1 MSKHF
6 YTKKRFWYWFGGI
19 ALSLLIILVMG
30 ITIIA
35 VKWKPVLSSKLK
47 EGVKKASGELYTLD
61 FKDLHLNPLRG
72 TVTLDNVVFWPDS
85 NVFNQLKLQKKAPV
99 HLFRVKLE
107 HLKITRIGI
116 LDAYFK
122 KELHAKA
129 ILLDNPSI
137 DMVYHKGIKRT
148 NDTASSEN
156 LYQILKNILNSIEVK
171 LIKVIDADF
180 DYYNADRKLSAV
192 KHVNIRI
199 EDLLIDS
206 LTSLD
211 TTRVLYSKNIGF
223 ELGGYKSLTQDKM
236 YTIKIDS
243 VRGSLNKSSLEVK
256 GFKVIPMYPE
266 LEFSRQY
273 KVQKDRYD
281 LDFSSITLNK
291 VDFTGLSNNGNLQV
305 KKMTIGPAKVAVFMN
320 RSLPPPDIDK
330 GRNFPHVALQR
341 LPLPTVI
348 EQVVL
353 NKVDVAYTE
362 FNPETNNK
370 GTVKLQAL
378 SGTLSNLTND
388 SLRLNQYNHAY
399 ADLNTMIMGA
409 AKMNVKIDFN
419 LAAKNGAFSYY
430 GTVGSFDMKVLNAIS
445 KPLGQMEIESGHANS
460 ATFNVNANFNQ
471 ASGKIV
477 FLYNGLKIKMLGEDG
492 DGKEKKKGLLS
503 FLANTLLIKDDNPT
517 GNNPQ
522 RIAYVDHNRVK
533 QASFFNLMWKTVLK
547 GIRETASVGMIP
559 MKKMPPPKKGIKK

>member
-1 MSKHF
+1 MGKHF
-6 YTKKRFWYWFGGI
+6 YTRRRFWYWFGGT
-19 ALSLLIILVMG
+19 AVGLLIVLVTG

-61 FKDLHLNPLRG
+61 FKDLHLNLLRG
-72 TVTLDNVVFWPDS
+72 TVTLDSVVFWPDS
-85 NVFNQLKLQKKAPV
+85 NVFNELKLQKKAPV
-99 HLFRVKLE
+99 HVFRIKLE

-116 LDAYFK
+116 LDAYLK
-122 KELHAKA
+122 KKLHAKA

-148 NDTASSEN
+148 ADTARSEN
-156 LYQILKNILNSIEVK
+156 LYQILKSTLNSIEVK

-180 DYYNADRKLSAV
+180 DYYNTDRKLSAV
-192 KHVNIRI
+192 KHVNIRV

-223 ELGGYKSLTQDKM
+223 ELGGYKSLTKDKM
-236 YTIKIDS
+236 YTVKIDS
-243 VRGSLNKSSLEVK
+243 VRGSLNKRSLEIK
-256 GFKVIPMYPE
+256 GLKVIPMYPE
-266 LEFSRQY
+266 LEFSRKY
-273 KVQKDRYD
+273 NVQKDRYD
-281 LDFSSITLNK
+281 LDFSSIILDNI
-291 VDFTGLSNNGNLQV
+291 DFTGLSNNGNLQV

-341 LPLPTVI
+341 LPLPTII
-348 EQVVL
+348 EKVML

-362 FNPETNNK
+362 FNPETKDK

-378 SGTLSNLTND
+378 NGSLSNLTND
-388 SLRLNQYNHAY
+388 SLRLAHHNHAY
-399 ADLNTMIMGA
+399 ADLSTSVMGT

-419 LAAKNGAFSYY
+419 LIDKNGGFNYY
-430 GTVGSFDMKVLNAIS
+430 GTVGGFDMKVLNAIS
-445 KPLGQMEIESGHANS
+445 KPLGKMEVESGHVNS
-460 ATFNVNANFNQ
+460 ASFNISANFNQ
-471 ASGKIV
+471 AAGKVV
-477 FLYNGLKIKMLGEDG
+477 FLYGGLKIKMLGEDEE
-492 DGKEKKKGLLS
+492 GKQKKKGLLS
-503 FLANTLLIKDDNPT
+503 FLANTILIKDDNPT
-517 GNNPQ
+517 GNDQQ
-522 RIAYVDHNRVK
+522 RIAYVDHHRVK
-533 QASFFNLMWKTVLK
+533 QASFFNLMWKTILK
-547 GIRETASVGMIP
+547 GIRETAGVGMIP